1 MLITKKNVL
10 TLLCSAFL
18 IAGITFSAWLIPLIP
33 QSWLRTAAKVSLT
46 LLNGA
51 VALVAL
57 RTSGIPFR
65 LEFRSWKP
73 YALGLLLALLLSLVI
88 AVIPSLFG
96 VYFVGLPTEFSLAQ
110 LLSDFCFF
118 LLVIGPVE
126 ELVFRVYLQEALCS
140 FFPGRKWLGVVLAAL
155 LFGLWHWI
163 NGNLMQVMFTFL
175 IGLYFGFAKYKVKG
189 CGYVGVALGHGLYD
203 ALNTLVRMLLP

>member
-18 IAGITFSAWLIPLIP
+18 IAGITFSAWLIPMLS
-33 QSWLRTAAKVSLT
+33 QSWLRTAAKVGLN

-57 RTSGIPFR
+57 RTSGLKVCLDFR
-65 LEFRSWKP
+65 NWRQ
-73 YALGLLLALLLSLVI
+73 YVIGVGMAVILSLVI

-96 VYFVGLPTEFSLAQ
+96 IYFVGLPTEFSLAQ

-118 LLVIGPVE
+118 LLIIGPVE

-140 FFPGRKWLGVVLAAL
+140 FFPGRKWLGVVLAAS

-163 NGNLMQVMFTFL
+163 NGNLMQVIFTFL